1 MAQKK
6 NKTSYK
12 SLISN
17 LEKII
22 KDLESNKV
30 SIDKSIDLYQKG
42 MSLVVQCEKKLS
54 NVEKNTNFKNTSKK
68 SLPKQFDIESKLKEV
83 EELIEKIRDDSI
95 DIEET
100 EKLFMSTYEKITYIE
115 NYLNKINIK
124 IKKYE

>member
-1 MAQKK
+1 MSQKK

-42 MSLVVQCEKKLS
+42 MSLVVECEKKLS
-54 NVEKNTNFKNTSKK
+54 NIEKNTNFKNTSKK
-68 SLPKQFDIESKLKEV
+68 NLPKQFDIESKLNEV
-83 EELIEKIRDDSI
+83 EELIEKIGDDSI
-95 DIEET
+95 GIEET

>member
-42 MSLVVQCEKKLS
+42 MSLVVECEKKLS
-54 NVEKNTNFKNTSKK
+54 NIEKNTNFKNTSKK
-68 SLPKQFDIESKLKEV
+68 NLPKQFDIESKLNEV
-83 EELIEKIRDDSI
+83 EELIEKIGDDSI
-95 DIEET
+95 GIEET

>member
-42 MSLVVQCEKKLS
+42 MSLVVECEKKLS
-54 NVEKNTNFKNTSKK
+54 NIEKNTNFKNTSKK
-68 SLPKQFDIESKLKEV
+68 NLPKQFDIESNLNEV
-83 EELIEKIRDDSI
+83 EELIEKIGDDSI
-95 DIEET
+95 GIEET